1 MRLSY
6 RNNGYASSVVLAAFA
21 REALGQWKILL
32 ALRREVIGGKP
43 LTVSEVKNRCSSHVQ
58 KQAAGMLSI
67 TMRADQGHGAG
78 QLLMSRMTAKPGS
91 EEWKRT
97 DDALTRI
104 DRRMKR
110 EVPTE
115 RHERR
120 EVALYVDPIEP
131 FSLDRW
137 NRPSIEISR
146 TLAHGFID
154 DARNDYAG
162 QFHRYSELE
171 ILRGWDPALCGA
183 IEQWSDRPTLLL
195 PFQEPLP
202 LF

>member
-91 EEWKRT
+91 EESTVNRDFTNAGSWLHRRRSKR
-97 DDALTRI
+97 L
-104 DRRMKR
+104 RR
-110 EVPTE
+110 
-115 RHERR
+115 
-120 EVALYVDPIEP
+120 
-131 FSLDRW
+131 
-137 NRPSIEISR
+137 SIS
-146 TLAHGFID
+146 
-154 DARNDYAG
+154 
-162 QFHRYSELE
+162 
-171 ILRGWDPALCGA
+171 
-183 IEQWSDRPTLLL
+183 
-195 PFQEPLP
+195 PLQ
-202 LF
+202 